1 MDPSEE
7 REVEEADAMGE
18 SPGVLTLELR
28 DVEGTESRV
37 VVRRYT
43 VGFAVAVVL
52 LILAVTFF
60 EMLLCR
66 MERESDRQ
74 SHSINVLRYYI

>member
-1 MDPSEE
+1 MEPSEE
-7 REVEEADAMGE
+7 SEVEDAEAMGE

-28 DVEGTESRV
+28 DVEGTDSRV

-52 LILAVTFF
+52 LILAAT
-60 EMLLCR
+60 LK
-66 MERESDRQ
+66 SD
-74 SHSINVLRYYI
+74 